1 MKMFAKL
8 PSPAMI
14 VAVTALIVAL
24 GGTAWAGIKI
34 GTAQIKNKAVT
45 PAKLSPA
52 VNTLKGWVVIGPT
65 GEIVSRSSSAQI
77 KSVTSGTQ
85 SSNSRSYCIDTGF
98 APKSAIVGSSRADA
112 VASSV
117 LTPLKD
123 DFGLPNGCPSG
134 TNALVTLVG
143 DFTNPNTT
151 FFLGTTVWF
160 R

>member
-1 MKMFAKL
+1 MKKL
-8 PSPAMI
+8 VKMPSPAMI
-14 VAVTALIVAL
+14 VAVTALVVAL

-45 PAKLSPA
+45 PAKLSPS
-52 VNTLKGWVVIGPT
+52 VNTLKGWVVIGAT
-65 GEIVSRSSSAQI
+65 GNIVSRSSSAQV

-98 APKSAIVGSSRADA
+98 EPKSAMVGSSRADA
-112 VASSV
+112 VTSSV

-123 DFGLPNGCPSG
+123 DIGLPNGCPNG
-134 TNALVTLVG
+134 TNALVTLTG
-143 DFTNPNTT
+143 DFTDPNTT
-151 FFLGTTVWF
+151 FFLATTVWF